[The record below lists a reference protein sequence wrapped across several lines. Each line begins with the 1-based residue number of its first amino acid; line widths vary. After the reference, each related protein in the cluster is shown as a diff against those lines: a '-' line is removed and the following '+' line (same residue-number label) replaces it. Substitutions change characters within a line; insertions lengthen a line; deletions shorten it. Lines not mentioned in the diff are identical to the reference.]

1 MSTNPTKKPK
11 FASTLLLLVLILF
24 LATALRL
31 HDLEV
36 RSLWEDEGWTL
47 VLSQGPTI
55 PDIVQRMAFDQHP
68 PLYFVAIHLWRD
80 IAGSTEFALRMLSV
94 LTGVVGVATIYQLGR
109 AMFNRTAGIMAA
121 LFLALSDHHIDLSQ
135 DVRHYAQLATFVI
148 LSSWYY
154 FRLIQSSQPS
164 RGTRIGYVFTS
175 IILLYSHYLGGFVL
189 VCQATH
195 MLLLVRPF
203 KRLWWTGFHF
213 GAVCLGFLP
222 WLPIVIRQNQIRWE
236 TPLYYLN
243 SLPNTHATYIM
254 VRDALL
260 GKQFGITLVLIG
272 LGLVWLTYEQ
282 VHVRLKFRPLNPT
295 LFLVMWGVGFTGLSF
310 YLNAEKQ
317 FLTIRNFVLVTPAI
331 ALVVGHGL
339 ANLQLR
345 VRLFMTTVLVV
356 VALTT
361 VDTRQLKPPW
371 REVVHTITD
380 YHSTDEPILMDIWVG
395 DFPGRYYIEQQMVED
410 TPWLS
415 IRETADEYK
424 EQFLPAILTYIRDRD
439 AFWVIYWK
447 NIPIEA
453 QDYAGIFADE
463 GFQQTAAFHVD
474 HSGNL
479 INAYRYDRLDA
490 TSVAD
495 FSDDGEKIVS
505 LKRFSI
511 TGEFEAGKT
520 FTTRFLW
527 VADKPPS
534 VDYSISMIL
543 LDEGGNRVDNQDW
556 QPQNGNA
563 PMSGW
568 ESGALIFDQHSLKL
582 PDHLA
587 VGTYQLAVK
596 VYYYV
601 SPDKPLQTICTPN
614 SENVLCDWVV
624 VETFTIN

>member
-1 MSTNPTKKPK
+1 MPPTPTKMSRT
-11 FASTLLLLVLILF
+11 STSLWLLVLIMM
-24 LATALRL
+24 LATAVRL
-31 HDLEV
+31 YDLEV

-68 PLYFVAIHLWRD
+68 PIYFVAIHLWRD
-80 IAGSTEFALRMLSV
+80 VAGSTEFALRMLSV
-94 LTGVVGVATIYQLGR
+94 LTGLVGVAGIYQLGQV
-109 AMFNRTAGIMAA
+109 MFGRTAGILAA

-154 FRLIQSSQPS
+154 FRLIQSKQPS
-164 RGTRIGYVFTS
+164 RGTRIGYVLTS

-189 VCQATH
+189 ICQVIH
-195 MLLLVRPF
+195 MLLFVRPF
-203 KRLWWTGFHF
+203 KRLWWVGFHF
-213 GAVCLGFLP
+213 GAICLGFLP
-222 WLPIVIRQNQIRWE
+222 WLPIVIRQNQVRWE

-243 SLPNTHATYIM
+243 SLPNSHATYIM

-260 GKQFGITLVLIG
+260 GKQYGITVVLIG
-272 LGLVWLTYEQ
+272 LGLVWMIYEKTA
-282 VHVRLKFRPLNPT
+282 VRFKFRPLHPT
-295 LFLVMWGVGFTGLSF
+295 LFVILWAVGFTVLSF

-331 ALVVGHGL
+331 ALAVGHGL

-345 VRLFMTTVLVV
+345 VRLFMITVLMV

-380 YHSTDEPILMDIWVG
+380 YHSKNEPILMDIWVG
-395 DFPGRYYIEQQMVED
+395 DFPGRYYVEQEIGES

-415 IRETADEYK
+415 IREAADEYK
-424 EQFLPAILTYIRDRD
+424 AEFLPAILTYIRERD

-447 NIPIEA
+447 SIPIEE
-453 QDYAGIFADE
+453 QDYAGIFANE
-463 GFQQTAAFHVD
+463 NFQQTAAFQVD
-474 HSGNL
+474 HAGNL
-479 INAYRYDRLDA
+479 INVYRYDRLDEN
-490 TSVAD
+490 SVAD
-495 FSDDGEKIVS
+495 FGEDGETIVS
-505 LKRFSI
+505 LKRFSVDG
-511 TGEFEAGKT
+511 TFSAGSKL
-520 FTTRFLW
+520 TTRFLW
-527 VADKPPS
+527 VADQQPR

-543 LDEGGNRVDNQDW
+543 LDEVGNALNNQDW

-563 PMSGW
+563 PLSSW
-568 ESGALIFDQHSLKL
+568 ETDELIFDQHPFRL
-582 PDHLA
+582 PDNLA
-587 VGTYQLAVK
+587 AGTYQLAVK

-601 SPDKPLQTICTPN
+601 TPNEPLQTMCMPE
-614 SENVLCDWVV
+614 SENMECDWVV
-624 VETFTIN
+624 VEQFTIN